1 MVDEALTVQR
11 RCPRPIPSFSACWR
25 RAPIVRFICFE
36 IFAIGVFA
44 FECFRSSACIAL
56 VQAAP
61 RGLVFV
67 FVALA
72 IGFLQI
78 CAAFYHALRGEC

>member
-1 MVDEALTVQR
+1 VVDEALTVQR

-25 RAPIVRFICFE
+25 SAPTVRFICFE
-36 IFAIGVFA
+36 IFATGVLA

-61 RGLVFV
+61 RGPIFFV
-67 FVALA
+67 VSLA
-72 IGFLQI
+72 ICHSQI
-78 CAAFYHALRGEC
+78 CAGFYHALLGEC